1 MHIPKR
7 QKMTVLVTGGA
18 GYIGSHTVVQLLNSG
33 HEVVILDNLCNSSAK
48 VLSRLEQICSQ
59 AATFYQGDIRDRA
72 LLQHIFQKHRIK
84 AVMHFAGLKS
94 VGESVSN
101 PIQYYDN
108 NVCGSLVL
116 AEEMTKADIFNIVF
130 SSSATVYGDPP
141 TVPITENMPVGG
153 TTNPYGTSKYMTE
166 RMLSDI
172 QLADPRWSVVLLR
185 YFNPVGAHQS
195 GLIGENPNGIPNN
208 LLPYVCQVATGK
220 LAELSVFGSDYPTA
234 DGTGVRDYIHVVD
247 LANGHLKAMDAKQN
261 QPGVH
266 IYNLGTGNGYSVL
279 DIVKAFEAA
288 SGVLIPYRLA
298 PRRSGDIA
306 TCYADP
312 AKTAAEIGWC
322 AEHNLF
328 DMMQDAWRWQS
339 QNPNGYDN

>member
-1 MHIPKR
+1 
-7 QKMTVLVTGGA
+7 
-18 GYIGSHTVVQLLNSG
+18 
-33 HEVVILDNLCNSSAK
+33 
-48 VLSRLEQICSQ
+48 
-59 AATFYQGDIRDRA
+59 
-72 LLQHIFQKHRIK
+72 
-84 AVMHFAGLKS
+84 
-94 VGESVSN
+94 
-101 PIQYYDN
+101 
-108 NVCGSLVL
+108 
-116 AEEMTKADIFNIVF
+116 
-130 SSSATVYGDPP
+130 
-141 TVPITENMPVGG
+141 MPVGG